1 MKGFGGKVDKL
12 LAHGEKAGFKT
23 ANFLHKATVNA
34 ILVGIGY
41 CLYSTVR
48 DYNEN
53 FKEER
58 LRSMRELEIEGRIN
72 PKEDY

>member
-1 MKGFGGKVDKL
+1 MARFDKL
-12 LAHGEKAGFKT
+12 LNKGEKIGFKA
-23 ANFLHKATVNA
+23 ANFAHKITVNL
-34 ILVGIGY
+34 ILIGIGY
-41 CLYSTVR
+41 CIYSTVR

-58 LRSMRELEIEGRIN
+58 LRSQRELEIEGRIN

>member
-1 MKGFGGKVDKL
+1 MKKIIGLLDK
-12 LAHGEKAGFKT
+12 AVNRGEKIGFKA
-23 ANFLHKATVNA
+23 ANMAHKMTINV
-34 ILVGIGY
+34 ILAGMAY

-58 LRSMRELEIEGRIN
+58 FRNMRELEIEGRIN
-72 PKEDY
+72 PKED